1 MRKKRVYIDV
11 FYYKTALSGLKTYIE
26 ELVGASK
33 TYGSDEIEY
42 IFSHDIKKI
51 TNNQFFINSK
61 FRLIRWVFQFRY
73 LFWKQLTLPV
83 LLYKK
88 KIDYVICPDYVA
100 PILCKSKK
108 IVVIHDNLFWKYPQN
123 YPKLWRKY
131 FTWLIKA
138 GIDKRTEIVTTSNY
152 SRVGLSIVFKNVK
165 IKSIYQS
172 SNTNYSGFNNHKKK
186 FITHIGTFEKRKD
199 LLTLVKAFKKLI
211 DNKFLDY
218 KLVLA
223 GAKNL
228 NGYGRLYFDVK
239 NYINKYNLND
249 YIDIPGYIKEK
260 EIKKIY
266 SESLIYVFP
275 SLDEGFGIPLIES
288 MKSEVPIICSDIEI
302 FKEISKNSAL
312 YFEAGN
318 HIDLYEKLNILIND
332 IDLRK
337 KLIKFGKEN
346 VKRFNRNNFLKEF
359 EKIYN

>member
-1 MRKKRVYIDV
+1 LKKTKVFIDI

-26 ELVGASK
+26 ELVNAVK
-33 TYGSDEIEY
+33 EHGSDEINY
-42 IFSHDIKKI
+42 VISHDISKMANK
-51 TNNQFFINSK
+51 QFFINSK
-61 FRLIRWVFQFRY
+61 FRLVRWVFQLRY
-73 LFWKQLTLPV
+73 LLWKQFTLPF

-88 KIDYVICPDYVA
+88 KIDYVICPDYIA

-108 IVVIHDNLFWKYPQN
+108 IVVIHDNLFWKYPHD

-152 SRVGLSIVFKNVK
+152 SKDGLSSIFKNMK
-165 IKSIYQS
+165 INSIYQTSNNNFSGKKS
-172 SNTNYSGFNNHKKK
+172 SKKK
-186 FITHIGTFEKRKD
+186 YITHIGTFEKRKD
-199 LLTLVKAFKKLI
+199 LLTLVKAYKKLI
-211 DNKFLDY
+211 DNKLFDY

-239 NYINKYNLND
+239 NYIDRYNLKD
-249 YIDIPGYIKEK
+249 YIDIPGYLSQQ
-260 EIKKIY
+260 EIKKLY
-266 SESLIYVFP
+266 SESLVYVFP

-302 FKEISKNSAL
+302 FKEIGGDSAL
-312 YFEAGN
+312 YFKAGN
-318 HIDLYEKLNILIND
+318 HKDLFEKLKILIND
-332 IDLRK
+332 SDLRK
-337 KLIKFGKEN
+337 KLIKLGKKN

>member
-1 MRKKRVYIDV
+1 MKKTKVFIDI

-26 ELVGASK
+26 ELLFAIK
-33 TYGSDEIEY
+33 EHGSDEIEY
-42 IFSHDIKKI
+42 VISHDISKMANK
-51 TNNQFFINSK
+51 QFFINSK
-61 FRLIRWVFQFRY
+61 FRLVRWVFQFRY
-73 LFWKQLTLPV
+73 LLWKQLTLPV

-152 SRVGLSIVFKNVK
+152 SKDGLSSIFKNFK

-172 SNTNYSGFNNHKKK
+172 SNTNYSSLNKPKKK

-199 LLTLVKAFKKLI
+199 LLTLVKAHKKLI
-211 DNKFLDY
+211 DNKLFDY

-228 NGYGRLYFDVK
+228 NGYGRLYFDIK
-239 NYINKYNLND
+239 NYIDQYNLNE
-249 YIDIPGYIKEK
+249 YIEIPGYLNQH
-260 EIKKIY
+260 EIKKLY

-288 MKSEVPIICSDIEI
+288 MKSKVPIICSDIEI
-302 FKEISKNSAL
+302 FKEIGRDSVL
-312 YFEAGN
+312 YFKAGN
-318 HIDLYEKLNILIND
+318 HIDLFEKLNILISD
-332 IDLRK
+332 SDLRK
-337 KLIKFGKEN
+337 KLIKLGKEN
-346 VKRFNRNNFLKEF
+346 VKIFNRINFLKEF

>member
-1 MRKKRVYIDV
+1 MKKTKVFIDI

-26 ELVGASK
+26 ELLYAVK
-33 TYGSDEIEY
+33 EHGSNEIEY
-42 IFSHDIKKI
+42 VISHDISKMANK
-51 TNNQFFINSK
+51 QFFINSK
-61 FRLIRWVFQFRY
+61 FRLVRWVFQFRY
-73 LFWKQLTLPV
+73 LLWKQLTLPV

-88 KIDYVICPDYVA
+88 KIDYVICPDYIA

-152 SRVGLSIVFKNVK
+152 SRDGLSIIFKNVK

-172 SNTNYSGFNNHKKK
+172 SSTNYSSFINPKKK

-199 LLTLVKAFKKLI
+199 LLTLVKSYKKLI

-228 NGYGRLYFDVK
+228 NGYDELYFDVK
-239 NYINKYNLND
+239 NYIDQYNLND
-249 YIDIPGYIKEK
+249 YIDIPGYLNQQ

-288 MKSEVPIICSDIEI
+288 MKSEIPIICSDIEI

-312 YFEAGN
+312 FFKAGN

-332 IDLRK
+332 SDLRK
-337 KLIKFGKEN
+337 KLIKLGNEN
-346 VKRFNRNNFLKEF
+346 VKRFNRNNFIGEF

>member
-1 MRKKRVYIDV
+1 MKKTKVFIDI

-26 ELVGASK
+26 ELLYAVK
-33 TYGSDEIEY
+33 EHGSDEIEY
-42 IFSHDIKKI
+42 VISHDISKMANK
-51 TNNQFFINSK
+51 QFFINSK
-61 FRLIRWVFQFRY
+61 FRLVRWVFQLRY
-73 LFWKQLTLPV
+73 LFWKQLTLPL
-83 LLYKK
+83 LLYIK

-152 SRVGLSIVFKNVK
+152 SEDGLSIIFKNVK

-172 SNTNYSGFNNHKKK
+172 SNTNYSGLNNPKKK

-199 LLTLVKAFKKLI
+199 LLTLVKAYKKLI

-228 NGYGRLYFDVK
+228 NGYDRLYFDVK
-239 NYINKYNLND
+239 NYIDKYNLND

-266 SESLIYVFP
+266 SESLIYIFP

-288 MKSEVPIICSDIEI
+288 MKSEVPIICSDIEV
-302 FKEISKNSAL
+302 FKEICKDSAL
-312 YFEAGN
+312 YFKAGN
-318 HIDLYEKLNILIND
+318 HDDLYEKLNVLIND
-332 IDLRK
+332 SDLRK
-337 KLIKFGKEN
+337 KLINLGKQN

>member
-1 MRKKRVYIDV
+1 MANK
-11 FYYKTALSGLKTYIE
+11 
-26 ELVGASK
+26 
-33 TYGSDEIEY
+33 
-42 IFSHDIKKI
+42 
-51 TNNQFFINSK
+51 QFFINSK
-61 FRLIRWVFQFRY
+61 FRLVRWVFQFRY
-73 LFWKQLTLPV
+73 LLWKQLTLPF

-152 SRVGLSIVFKNVK
+152 SKDGLSSIFKNVK

-172 SNTNYSGFNNHKKK
+172 SNTNYSGFNTSHKK

-199 LLTLVKAFKKLI
+199 LLTLVKAYKKLI
-211 DNKFLDY
+211 DNKLFDY

-223 GAKNL
+223 GAKSL
-228 NGYGRLYFDVK
+228 NGYCRLYFDVK
-239 NYINKYNLND
+239 NYIDQYNLNE
-249 YIDIPGYIKEK
+249 YIDIPGYLNQQ
-260 EIKKIY
+260 EIKKLY

-302 FKEISKNSAL
+302 FKEIGRDSVL
-312 YFEAGN
+312 YFKASN
-318 HIDLYEKLNILIND
+318 DIDLYEKLNILIND
-332 IDLRK
+332 NDLRK
-337 KLIKFGKEN
+337 KLIKLGKKN

>member
-1 MRKKRVYIDV
+1 LKKTKVFIDI

-26 ELVGASK
+26 ELLYAVK
-33 TYGSDEIEY
+33 EHGSDEIEY
-42 IFSHDIKKI
+42 VISHDISKMANK
-51 TNNQFFINSK
+51 QFFINSK
-61 FRLIRWVFQFRY
+61 FRLVRWVFQFRY
-73 LFWKQLTLPV
+73 LLWKQLTLPV

-152 SRVGLSIVFKNVK
+152 SKDGLSSIFKNVK

-172 SNTNYSGFNNHKKK
+172 SNTNYSGFNNPQKK

-199 LLTLVKAFKKLI
+199 LLTLVKAYKKLI
-211 DNKFLDY
+211 DNKLFNY

-239 NYINKYNLND
+239 NYIDQYNLND
-249 YIDIPGYIKEK
+249 YIDIPGYLNQQ
-260 EIKKIY
+260 EIKKLY

-288 MKSEVPIICSDIEI
+288 MKSKVPIICSDIEI
-302 FKEISKNSAL
+302 FKEIGRDSVL
-312 YFEAGN
+312 YFKAGN

-332 IDLRK
+332 NDLRK
-337 KLIKFGKEN
+337 KLVKLGKEN
-346 VKRFNRNNFLKEF
+346 IIK
-359 EKIYN
+359 YY

>member
-1 MRKKRVYIDV
+1 MKKTKVFIDI

-26 ELVGASK
+26 ELLYAVK
-33 TYGSDEIEY
+33 EHGSDEIEY
-42 IFSHDIKKI
+42 VISHDISKMANK
-51 TNNQFFINSK
+51 QFFINSK
-61 FRLIRWVFQFRY
+61 FRLVRWVFQFRY
-73 LFWKQLTLPV
+73 LLWKQLTLPV

-152 SRVGLSIVFKNVK
+152 SKDGLSSIFKNVK

-172 SNTNYSGFNNHKKK
+172 SNTNYSSFNNPPKK

-199 LLTLVKAFKKLI
+199 LLTLVKAYKKLI
-211 DNKFLDY
+211 DNKLFDY

-228 NGYGRLYFDVK
+228 NGYDRLYFDIK
-239 NYINKYNLND
+239 NYMDHYNLND
-249 YIDIPGYIKEK
+249 YIDIPGYLNQQ
-260 EIKKIY
+260 EIKKLY

-302 FKEISKNSAL
+302 FKEIGRDSAL
-312 YFEAGN
+312 YFKVGN
-318 HIDLYEKLNILIND
+318 YNDLFEKLNILIND
-332 IDLRK
+332 SDLRK
-337 KLIKFGKEN
+337 KLIKLGKEN

>member
-1 MRKKRVYIDV
+1 MKKTKVFIDI

-26 ELVGASK
+26 ELLYAVK
-33 TYGSDEIEY
+33 EHGSDEIEY
-42 IFSHDIKKI
+42 VISHDISKMANK
-51 TNNQFFINSK
+51 QFFINSK
-61 FRLIRWVFQFRY
+61 FRLVRWVFQFRY
-73 LFWKQLTLPV
+73 LLWKQLTLPV

-88 KIDYVICPDYVA
+88 KIDYVICPDYIA

-152 SRVGLSIVFKNVK
+152 SKDGLSSIFKNVK

-172 SNTNYSGFNNHKKK
+172 SNTNYSAFNNPPKK

-199 LLTLVKAFKKLI
+199 LLTLVKAYKKLI
-211 DNKFLDY
+211 DNKLFDY

-239 NYINKYNLND
+239 NYIDQYNLND
-249 YIDIPGYIKEK
+249 YIDLPGYLNKQ
-260 EIKKIY
+260 EIKKLY

-288 MKSEVPIICSDIEI
+288 MKSKVPIICSDIEI
-302 FKEISKNSAL
+302 FKEIGRDSVL
-312 YFEAGN
+312 YFKAGN

-332 IDLRK
+332 NDLRK
-337 KLIKFGKEN
+337 KLVKLGKEN
-346 VKRFNRNNFLKEF
+346 VKRFNRINFLKEF

>member
-1 MRKKRVYIDV
+1 M
-11 FYYKTALSGLKTYIE
+11 FYYKNALSGLKTYIE
-26 ELVGASK
+26 ELIYAVK
-33 TYGSDEIEY
+33 EYGSDEIEY
-42 IFSHDIKKI
+42 VISHDISKMANK
-51 TNNQFFINSK
+51 QFFINSK
-61 FRLIRWVFQFRY
+61 FRLVRWFFQFRY

-100 PILCKSKK
+100 PIICKSKK

-152 SRVGLSIVFKNVK
+152 SKDGLSSIFKKVK

-172 SNTNYSGFNNHKKK
+172 SDTNYSSFNNSQKK

-199 LLTLVKAFKKLI
+199 LLTLVKAYKKLI
-211 DNKFLDY
+211 DNKLSDY
-218 KLVLA
+218 ELVLA

-239 NYINKYNLND
+239 NYIDQYNLND
-249 YIDIPGYIKEK
+249 YIHIPGYLNQQ
-260 EIKKIY
+260 EIKKLY

-288 MKSEVPIICSDIEI
+288 MKSKVPIICSDIEI
-302 FKEISKNSAL
+302 FKEIGRDSVL
-312 YFEAGN
+312 YFEASN
-318 HIDLYEKLNILIND
+318 YIDLYEKLNTLVD
-332 IDLRK
+332 DSDLRK
-337 KLIKFGKEN
+337 KLIKLGKEN
-346 VKRFNRNNFLKEF
+346 VKRFNRINFLKEF

>member
-1 MRKKRVYIDV
+1 LKKTKVFIDI

-26 ELVGASK
+26 ELLCAVK
-33 TYGSDEIEY
+33 EHGSDKIEY
-42 IFSHDIKKI
+42 VISHDISKMA
-51 TNNQFFINSK
+51 NNQFFINSK
-61 FRLIRWVFQFRY
+61 FRLVRWVFQFRY
-73 LFWKQLTLPV
+73 LLWKQLTLPV
-83 LLYKK
+83 ILYKK

-152 SRVGLSIVFKNVK
+152 SKDGLSIIFKNVK

-172 SNTNYSGFNNHKKK
+172 SNTNYSGFNNPIKK

-199 LLTLVKAFKKLI
+199 LLTLVKAYKKLI

-228 NGYGRLYFDVK
+228 NGYGRLYFDIK
-239 NYINKYNLND
+239 NFIDKYNLND
-249 YIDIPGYIKEK
+249 YIDIPGYINEK

-302 FKEISKNSAL
+302 FKEIGRDSVL
-312 YFEAGN
+312 YFEPSN
-318 HIDLYEKLNILIND
+318 HNDLYEKLNILIND
-332 IDLRK
+332 SDLRK
-337 KLIKFGKEN
+337 KLIKLGNEN
-346 VKRFNRNNFLKEF
+346 VKRFNGNNFLKEF